1 MPISTIIKK
10 VISRYGQ
17 YIIRKPRKVTED
29 RGYYYGEQ
37 EVIRGQVSQLTG
49 YTESWEAPGMVI
61 RADFLITFPP
71 DVTVDK
77 GDLLKIND
85 EWVEVVEV
93 LKRRTGNRIDFIEC
107 LCRRRTE

>member
-37 EVIRGQVSQLTG
+37 EVIR
-49 YTESWEAPGMVI
+49 
-61 RADFLITFPP
+61 
-71 DVTVDK
+71 
-77 GDLLKIND
+77 
-85 EWVEVVEV
+85 
-93 LKRRTGNRIDFIEC
+93 
-107 LCRRRTE
+107 